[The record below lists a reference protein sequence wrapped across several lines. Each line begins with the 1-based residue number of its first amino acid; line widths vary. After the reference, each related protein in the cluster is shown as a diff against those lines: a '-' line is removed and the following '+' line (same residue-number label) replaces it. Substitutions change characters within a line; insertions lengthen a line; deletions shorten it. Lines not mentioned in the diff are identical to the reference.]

1 MKQYAYRPA
10 AELVI
15 NVFQIYSNN
24 YPEILKYCYIING
37 IFLVQFRC
45 IPSNF
50 YFSFLAPKIFSFA
63 FSIVKKFLDEYTLS
77 KINIYKQN
85 RNKWLP
91 AILERVDPSHL
102 PKFYGGALTDSDG
115 NPKCVEKICWGG
127 KVPKSYYITEEDSYN
142 NTTSY
147 QTVVVKTGSKL
158 KLDFEVEETGV
169 YIK

>member
-1 MKQYAYRPA
+1 
-10 AELVI
+10 LI
-15 NVFQIYSNN
+15 
-24 YPEILKYCYIING
+24 
-37 IFLVQFRC
+37 QFSTFF
-45 IPSNF
+45 SNF
-50 YFSFLAPKIFSFA
+50 LSFSAPKIFSFA

-91 AILERVDPSHL
+91 AILERVDKSHL
-102 PKFYGGALTDSDG
+102 PAHYGGALTDSDG

-158 KLDFEVEETGV
+158 KLNFEVEDSGV